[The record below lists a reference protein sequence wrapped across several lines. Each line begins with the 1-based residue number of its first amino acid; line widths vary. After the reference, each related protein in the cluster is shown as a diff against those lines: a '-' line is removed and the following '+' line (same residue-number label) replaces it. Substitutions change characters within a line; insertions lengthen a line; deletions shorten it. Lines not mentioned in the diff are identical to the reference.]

1 LQKKDYFYSN
11 SPKEAIKLA
20 HSLGFKEVL
29 LIGGEKLNGYFIKQ
43 NLIDE
48 MILNVESVVIGKGVN
63 LFEGQDFE
71 KKLKLESVKKINEKI
86 IQLKYIIRK

>member
-1 LQKKDYFYSN
+1 
-11 SPKEAIKLA
+11 
-20 HSLGFKEVL
+20 
-29 LIGGEKLNGYFIKQ
+29 
-43 NLIDE
+43 

-86 IQLKYIIRK
+86 NQLKYIIRK